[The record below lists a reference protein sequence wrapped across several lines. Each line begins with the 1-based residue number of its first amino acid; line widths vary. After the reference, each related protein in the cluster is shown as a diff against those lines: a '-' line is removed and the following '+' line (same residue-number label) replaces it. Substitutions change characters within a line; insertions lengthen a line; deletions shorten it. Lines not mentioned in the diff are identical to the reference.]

1 MRFRKLA
8 DVEDMIQALDRKEL
22 QRRAALRNKKSYTM
36 AEAEHHTHQQ
46 NRYNAERKVL
56 VDELQALFPS

>member
-8 DVEDMIQALDRKEL
+8 DVEEMIQALDRKEL
-22 QRRAALRNKKSYTM
+22 QRRAALRNGSYTM

-46 NRYNAERKVL
+46 NRYKAERKVL